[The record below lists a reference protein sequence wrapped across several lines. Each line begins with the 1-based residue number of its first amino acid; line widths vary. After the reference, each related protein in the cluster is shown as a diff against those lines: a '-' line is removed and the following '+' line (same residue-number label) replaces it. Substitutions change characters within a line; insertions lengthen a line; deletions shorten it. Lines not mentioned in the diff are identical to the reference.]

1 MLEEKEME
9 IKDEYDIVGARS
21 VGKVMAQELGLGVVD
36 QSRISTA
43 ISELARNVVLYAG
56 KGKIHFRVVR
66 RGSKEGLEVT
76 VSDEGPGIPDVEL
89 AMMDGYTTSGGLGVG
104 LPGAKRLT
112 DEFEIRSE
120 VGKGTVVTFRK
131 WKR

>member
-1 MLEEKEME
+1 MVEEKEME

-21 VGKVMAQELGLGVVD
+21 VGKVMAQEIGLGIVD

-56 KGKIHFRVVR
+56 KGKIYFRVIR
-66 RGSKEGLEVT
+66 QGSREGLEVT